1 MSRLLSVVAVGVVG
15 LFIASA
21 CGSSDES
28 EFGSS
33 GGSSGFGGS
42 SSGSLGEA
50 GSSGQLDELAAC
62 ATETL
67 KGEALPLDIHI
78 MLDRSGSMA
87 GAVQGNKTK
96 WSSVKDALKGFIN
109 DPNSAGVGVGMQ
121 IFPIDHA
128 GAPATCTSDANCTAG
143 GYGTCIFK
151 ACDYLAFG
159 ALLPCDSAAD
169 CPSSAACLQIREFKS
184 GPDTRNCL
192 EGSSNVQLA
201 CPNNANALTESIC
214 SKKECF
220 LEDYDDARAPIAML
234 PAAAGS
240 LSTAIDDPTL
250 IPADPVPSTPLRNE
264 AWERYLT
271 PTSVAVQGG
280 LVYAKA
286 HKAANPGHAV
296 VLVLATDGLPTRCSP
311 YDSGAIATL
320 AAAGLPDVKT
330 FVVGVFATNEQTIA
344 KPNLDAIAKG
354 GGTNQAFIVSTSGN
368 VTADFQKAMDQIRGA
383 ALPCDYNVPSPQS
396 GTPDFGRVNVKFTD
410 GAGKASV
417 FPQAKGG
424 ASACDAGGGWYYDV
438 DPATGGTPTK
448 ITLCPASCDA
458 VKAGGSGAK
467 VDVLLG
473 CQTIVK

>member
-42 SSGSLGEA
+42 SSGSI
-50 GSSGQLDELAAC
+50 GSSGSSGDLDELAAC

-78 MLDRSGSMA
+78 MLDASGSMV
-87 GAVQGNKTK
+87 GPVQGNKTK
-96 WSSVKDALKGFIN
+96 WTAVKDALKGFIN
-109 DPNSAGVGVGMQ
+109 DPNSAGVGVGLQ
-121 IFPIDHA
+121 VFPIDHA
-128 GAPATCTSDANCTAG
+128 GAPTSCTSDANCDG

-151 ACDYLAFG
+151 ACDYGAFG
-159 ALLPCDSAAD
+159 ALLPCDSPAD
-169 CPSSAACLQIREFKS
+169 CPGSAACLQLGEYKS
-184 GPDTRNCL
+184 GGSDLNCL
-192 EGSSNVQLA
+192 YGSSII
-201 CPNNANALTESIC
+201 ANCQNIGGSKVLTSSQC
-214 SKKECF
+214 SKVECF
-220 LEDYDDARAPIAML
+220 LEDYDDARLPVAML
-234 PAAAGS
+234 PGAAGTLTS
-240 LSTAIDDPTL
+240 NIDT
-250 IPADPVPSTPLRNE
+250 IPEPVPT
-264 AWERYLT
+264 AFT
-271 PTSVAVQGG
+271 PTSMAIQGG
-280 LVYAKA
+280 LAYAKA

-311 YDSGAIATL
+311 YDSAAIATL
-320 AAAGLPDVKT
+320 AATGLPDVKT
-330 FVVGVFATNEQTIA
+330 FVVGVFASFEQGVA

-354 GGTNQAFIVSTSGN
+354 GGTDQAFIVSTSGN

-396 GTPDFGRVNVKFTD
+396 GTPDFGRVNVKFTKGD
-410 GAGKASV
+410 GTASV

-424 ASACDAGGGWYYDV
+424 AGACDAGGGWYYDV

-458 VKAGGSGAK
+458 VKNGGSGAK
-467 VDVLLG
+467 IDVLLG